1 MPLTPDTF
9 MSHSSTSMQNNQL
22 DPDKLIRALKE
33 MNVTEEEKVKLRAQ
47 ELGQEIGKIVAGII
61 ILFISSTIIWG
72 VLVFIF
78 GLNIAWVKV
87 FGAYFLFN
95 FIKNTIVRSFKNN

>member
-1 MPLTPDTF
+1 
-9 MSHSSTSMQNNQL
+9 MQNNL
-22 DPDKLIRALKE
+22 DPDKLIQALKE
-33 MNVTEEEKVKLRAQ
+33 MNLTEEEKVKLRA
-47 ELGQEIGKIVAGII
+47 EKLGQEIGKIVAGII
-61 ILFISSTIIWG
+61 ILLVAPTIIWA

-78 GLNIAWVKV
+78 GLNLAWVKV